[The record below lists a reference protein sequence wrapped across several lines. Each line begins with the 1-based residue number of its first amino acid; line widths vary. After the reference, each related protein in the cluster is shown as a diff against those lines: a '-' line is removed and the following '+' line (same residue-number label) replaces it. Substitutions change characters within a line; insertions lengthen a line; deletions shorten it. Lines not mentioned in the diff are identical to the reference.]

1 MDDHLQP
8 KSGTEI
14 DSTLHRAVRAGV
26 APGMVA
32 GWQHL
37 GEERPRV
44 HATGRSVVVPRSV
57 AATTETWFD
66 LASLTK
72 PLVVGTLG
80 GLLIRDGSLSL
91 STKVAEV
98 LPETAGS
105 ALGARTVIELMTH
118 SSGMPGWEP
127 LYALSEQGT
136 DGALGAL
143 YGLTVGEAGA
153 HVVYSCPGFI
163 VLGMI
168 FQRLTRSR
176 LDELFAERVL
186 GPLELEK
193 ELAFLP
199 DPSHLIA
206 GGASTP
212 AAESAMLEERG
223 LDPASIPSSRPGQ
236 PDDGNARF
244 LGGVAGNAG
253 LFGTIAGVLGLARA
267 YLEPGVLFS
276 SDEITM
282 ATTDHTPGLEQARG
296 LAWQIA
302 SSPGCSAGPALSP
315 SAFGHSG
322 FTGTSLWI
330 DPVRGISM
338 ALLSNRNHPGHRLN
352 DLHPFRRRFHEMV
365 IDQLH

>member
-1 MDDHLQP
+1 MDDDLR
-8 KSGTEI
+8 SI
-14 DSTLHRAVRAGV
+14 LHRAVRAGV
-26 APGMVA
+26 APGLVA

-37 GEERPRV
+37 GEDRPRV
-44 HATGRSVVVPRSV
+44 HATGRSVVIPPSV
-57 AATTETWFD
+57 AMTTETWFD

-72 PLVVGTLG
+72 PMVIGTLG
-80 GLLIRDGSLSL
+80 VLLIRDGSLSL
-91 STKVAEV
+91 TTKVAEV
-98 LPETAGS
+98 LPETAES
-105 ALGARTVIELMTH
+105 ALGARTVIELLTH
-118 SSGMPGWEP
+118 SAGMPGWEP
-127 LYALSEQGT
+127 LYALTEQGT
-136 DGALGAL
+136 DGPLEALCD
-143 YGLTVGEAGA
+143 LTVGEAGA

-176 LDELFAERVL
+176 LDELFGERVL
-186 GPLELEK
+186 GPLELEN
-193 ELAFLP
+193 ELAFLA
-199 DPSHLIA
+199 DPSHPIV

-223 LDPASIPSSRPGQ
+223 LDLGSIPSSRPGQ

-276 SDEITM
+276 SDEISM
-282 ATTDHTPGLEQARG
+282 AATDHTPGLEQARG

-302 SSPGCSAGPALSP
+302 SSTGCSAGPALSP

-330 DPVRGISM
+330 DPARGISM

-352 DLHPFRRRFHEMV
+352 DLHPLRRRFHELV
-365 IDQLH
+365 INHVS